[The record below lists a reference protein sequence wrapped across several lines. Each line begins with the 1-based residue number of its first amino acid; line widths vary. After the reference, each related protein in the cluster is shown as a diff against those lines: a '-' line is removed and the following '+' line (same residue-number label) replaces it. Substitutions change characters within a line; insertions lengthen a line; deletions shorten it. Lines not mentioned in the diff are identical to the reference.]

1 MSKIKK
7 IEKSIANM
15 RKELIKLAQTDTR
28 VMEIVRE
35 LDAFRFTQTKRGIDI
50 WYERGVIPMMGIFKE
65 DDMCYALELMNFL
78 IRIYYKCK
86 KVISIINQK
95 DAEVV
100 IDAILE
106 DFARAIR
113 KQCLEDIKENENF
126 KNLEFYEEFKE
137 IVGLAK
143 KALHHKIDKIGK
155 LTYDVIPEESEE
167 LSAIRKIYEQI
178 NFQDHSISYFDYIEN
193 DQKIVKID
201 NIVEIQ
207 YMLMVTY
214 MKAYTET
221 LLWLLERNL
230 SDRCCPYTPWQVLM
244 KLEKIIYKY
253 FLEIAE

>member
-1 MSKIKK
+1 MKK
-7 IEKSIANM
+7 FLDLEKNVAKM

-35 LDAFRFTQTKRGIDI
+35 LDSFEFCQRRGKIDI
-50 WYERGVIPMMGIFKE
+50 NYSRGAIPMMGIYKE
-65 DDMCYALELMNFL
+65 NDMIYAIELMNFL
-78 IRIYYKCK
+78 TRIYYKCK
-86 KVISIINQK
+86 KVISIINLK

-126 KNLEFYEEFKE
+126 QNLEFYEKFKE

-155 LTYDVIPEESEE
+155 LTYYVIPEESEE
-167 LSAIRKIYEQI
+167 LSAIRKIYGQI
-178 NFQDHSISYFDYIEN
+178 SFQDYSISYFDYIEN

-230 SDRCCPYTPWQVLM
+230 SNRCCPYTPWQVLM